1 MKLRFHQSWS
11 QWDRMPSFW
20 AFLNRLAA
28 FKSLRFDTEGSRWFY
43 SFHFWG
49 SILKGVGTWFDN
61 MGCWPLQVPGYQ
73 RVGLRTHV
81 RKPCR
86 GWLLHIQR
94 QCEARRRRE
103 WWRQLWGSMGE
114 WTEDP
119 ITLEEFI
126 ALFTCI
132 LALIFIGQ
140 IFPTCASKNY
150 HIEKHFGP
158 IVSWRNPSRPF

>member
-61 MGCWPLQVPGYQ
+61 MGCWPLRFPV
-73 RVGLRTHV
+73 
-81 RKPCR
+81 
-86 GWLLHIQR
+86 IN
-94 QCEARRRRE
+94 E
-103 WWRQLWGSMGE
+103 WAC
-114 WTEDP
+114 
-119 ITLEEFI
+119 
-126 ALFTCI
+126 ALM
-132 LALIFIGQ
+132 
-140 IFPTCASKNY
+140 CASHAEDGCCTYKDNAKRVDDENDGDNYEAPWGNELKTPSHWKNSLPCL
-150 HIEKHFGP
+150 HVFWHWFSLVRFFQPAPAKTITSKNTL
-158 IVSWRNPSRPF
+158 VQ